1 MANTTVHGTL
11 IKYEKSG
18 TTVNQTTIYPKTA
31 ASDVSLTKQGNVPSS
46 ATTVQAL
53 AAALGTLAFKSSI
66 ANTQVSGLTTSQFAS
81 GVITT
86 ALNITAEGKI
96 ADARALKTLSDKIT
110 TNTNNIAKL
119 NSKSIL
125 KTIYSSDWSGSN
137 PAIAN
142 VYIPPAAGSV
152 TVNDQM
158 DVDICANPTATNT
171 ELQAMINACMC
182 GGQVNGNSKTVT
194 IKAFGEVPSIDLPM
208 VFIFH
213 ETI

>member
-96 ADARALKTLSDKIT
+96 ADARALKTLNDRIT
-110 TNTNNIAKL
+110 TNANNITKL
-119 NSKSIL
+119 NSKLIDVTL
-125 KTIYSSDWSGSN
+125 NSSGWSGSSAPYTYTISN
-137 PAIAN
+137 SSITDTNEAVEIAPN
-142 VYIPPAAGSV
+142 NSAS
-152 TVNDQM
+152 NDQLKSYM
-158 DVDICANPTATNT
+158 LAG
-171 ELQAMINACMC
+171 LC
-182 GGQVNGNSKTVT
+182 GGT
-194 IKAFGEVPSIDLPM
+194 ISSGKIVLKAFGKKPSINIPIVM
-208 VFIFH
+208 IIRG
-213 ETI
+213 EI

>member
-119 NSKSIL
+119 NSKLVDVTLNTSG
-125 KTIYSSDWSGSN
+125 WSGSEPPYTYTISN
-137 PAIAN
+137 SSITDTNEAVEIAPN
-142 VYIPPAAGSV
+142 
-152 TVNDQM
+152 N
-158 DVDICANPTATNT
+158 NATN
-171 ELQAMINACMC
+171 EQLVAYMACGLC
-182 GGQVNGNSKTVT
+182 GGT
-194 IKAFGEVPSIDLPM
+194 ISSGKIVLKAFGSKPEINIPIVMI
-208 VFIFH
+208 IRG
-213 ETI
+213 EI

>member
-66 ANTQVSGLTTSQFAS
+66 ANTQVSNLTTSQFAS

-96 ADARALKTLSDKIT
+96 ADARALKTLNDKIT

-119 NSKSIL
+119 NSKIQSITL
-125 KTIYSSDWSGSN
+125 SASSWTGSEAPFTYVISLSSVGLTGN
-137 PAIAN
+137 SQIDIGPGVASTNEQYKALL
-142 VYIPPAAGSV
+142 AAS
-152 TVNDQM
+152 
-158 DVDICANPTATNT
+158 
-171 ELQAMINACMC
+171 LC
-182 GGQVNGNSKTVT
+182 GGSISGNNLTIRAWSQKPTINIPITITVRE
-194 IKAFGEVPSIDLPM
+194 G
-208 VFIFH
+208 
-213 ETI
+213 

>member
-96 ADARALKTLSDKIT
+96 ADARALKTLNDKIT
-110 TNTNNIAKL
+110 TNANNITKL
-119 NSKSIL
+119 NSKLVDVTLNTSG
-125 KTIYSSDWSGSN
+125 WSGSSAPYSYTISN
-137 PAIAN
+137 SNILSTTKVIEIA
-142 VYIPPAAGSV
+142 
-152 TVNDQM
+152 
-158 DVDICANPTATNT
+158 PTETAS
-171 ELQAMINACMC
+171 NAQIIAFMNASLC
-182 GGQVNGNSKTVT
+182 GGDISTGKVV
-194 IKAFGEVPSIDLPM
+194 IKAFGVKPTTNIPILM
-208 VFIFH
+208 VVRG
-213 ETI
+213 TM

>member
-96 ADARALKTLSDKIT
+96 ADARALKTLNDRIT
-110 TNTNNIAKL
+110 TNANNITKL
-119 NSKSIL
+119 NSKIQNITLTTSG
-125 KTIYSSDWSGSN
+125 WSGSSAPFSYTIN
-137 PAIAN
+137 SAN
-142 VYIPPAAGSV
+142 ITSSTKVIEISPSNGASTQQLMAYL
-152 TVNDQM
+152 N
-158 DVDICANPTATNT
+158 CRF
-171 ELQAMINACMC
+171 C
-182 GGQVNGNSKTVT
+182 GGT
-194 IKAFGEVPSIDLPM
+194 ISSGKVVIYAFGSKPPINIPIVLLVRGEI
-208 VFIFH
+208 
-213 ETI
+213 

>member
-96 ADARALKTLSDKIT
+96 ADARALKTLNDRIT
-110 TNTNNIAKL
+110 TNANNITKL
-119 NSKSIL
+119 NSKLIDVTLS
-125 KTIYSSDWSGSN
+125 TSGWSGSSAPYSYTISN
-137 PAIAN
+137 SNILSTTKVIEIA
-142 VYIPPAAGSV
+142 
-152 TVNDQM
+152 
-158 DVDICANPTATNT
+158 PTETAS
-171 ELQAMINACMC
+171 NAQIIAFMNASLC
-182 GGQVNGNSKTVT
+182 GGDISTGKVV
-194 IKAFGEVPSIDLPM
+194 IKAFGVKPTTNIPILM
-208 VFIFH
+208 VVRG
-213 ETI
+213 TM

>member
-96 ADARALKTLSDKIT
+96 ADARALKTLNDRIT
-110 TNTNNIAKL
+110 TNANNITKL
-119 NSKSIL
+119 NSKLIDVTLNTSG
-125 KTIYSSDWSGSN
+125 WSGSSAPYSYTISN
-137 PAIAN
+137 SNILSTTKVIEIA
-142 VYIPPAAGSV
+142 
-152 TVNDQM
+152 
-158 DVDICANPTATNT
+158 PTETAS
-171 ELQAMINACMC
+171 NAQIIAFMNASLC
-182 GGQVNGNSKTVT
+182 GGDISTGKVV
-194 IKAFGEVPSIDLPM
+194 IKAFGVKPTTNIPILM
-208 VFIFH
+208 VVRG
-213 ETI
+213 TM

>member
-96 ADARALKTLSDKIT
+96 ADARALKTLNDKIT
-110 TNTNNIAKL
+110 TNANNIAKL
-119 NSKSIL
+119 NSKIQNITL
-125 KTIYSSDWSGSN
+125 NISSWSGSEAPFSYTVSN
-137 PAIAN
+137 SNVTSTSKIVEIMPAN
-142 VYIPPAAGSV
+142 G
-152 TVNDQM
+152 
-158 DVDICANPTATNT
+158 ATN
-171 ELQAMINACMC
+171 EQLQAYLSAGLC
-182 GGQVNGNSKTVT
+182 GGATGTGTIT
-194 IKAFGEVPSIDLPM
+194 IKAFGKKPSTNIP
-208 VFIFH
+208 I
-213 ETI
+213 TIVVRGEI

>member
-66 ANTQVSGLTTSQFAS
+66 AATQVSGLTTSQFAS

-96 ADARALKTLSDKIT
+96 ADARALKTLNDRIT
-110 TNTNNIAKL
+110 TNANNITKL
-119 NSKSIL
+119 NSKIQPVTLSA
-125 KTIYSSDWSGSN
+125 SSWSGSEAPFSYTVSN
-137 PAIAN
+137 SNVTSTSKVIEIMPAN
-142 VYIPPAAGSV
+142 G
-152 TVNDQM
+152 
-158 DVDICANPTATNT
+158 ATN
-171 ELQAMINACMC
+171 EQLQAYLSAGMC
-182 GGQVNGNSKTVT
+182 GGATGTGTIT
-194 IKAFGEVPSIDLPM
+194 IKAFGEKPGINIP
-208 VFIFH
+208 I
-213 ETI
+213 TILVRGEI

>member
-31 ASDVSLTKQGNVPSS
+31 ASDVSLTQQGNVPSS

-119 NSKSIL
+119 NSKIQNVTL
-125 KTIYSSDWSGSN
+125 SSSSWSGSEPPYTYTVSN
-137 PAIAN
+137 SNVTSTSKVVEIMPANGASN
-142 VYIPPAAGSV
+142 TQLEAYLYAG
-152 TVNDQM
+152 
-158 DVDICANPTATNT
+158 
-171 ELQAMINACMC
+171 LC
-182 GGQVNGNSKTVT
+182 GGATGTGTIT
-194 IKAFGEVPSIDLPM
+194 IKAFGEKPDINIP
-208 VFIFH
+208 I
-213 ETI
+213 TIVVRGEI

>member
-96 ADARALKTLSDKIT
+96 ADARALKTLNDKIT
-110 TNTNNIAKL
+110 TNANNITKL
-119 NSKSIL
+119 NSKIQNVTL
-125 KTIYSSDWSGSN
+125 NTSSWSGSEAPFSYTVSN
-137 PAIAN
+137 SNVTSTSKVVEIMPANGA
-142 VYIPPAAGSV
+142 
-152 TVNDQM
+152 TNDQLR
-158 DVDICANPTATNT
+158 AYLSAG
-171 ELQAMINACMC
+171 MC
-182 GGQVNGNSKTVT
+182 GGATGTGTIT
-194 IKAFGEVPSIDLPM
+194 IKAFGKKPEVNIPIT
-208 VFIFH
+208 VVVRGEI
-213 ETI
+213 

>member
-96 ADARALKTLSDKIT
+96 ADARALKTLNDRIT
-110 TNTNNIAKL
+110 TNANNITKL
-119 NSKSIL
+119 NSKIQNITL
-125 KTIYSSDWSGSN
+125 SSSSWSGSEAPFSYTVSN
-137 PAIAN
+137 SNVTSTSKVVEIMPAN
-142 VYIPPAAGSV
+142 G
-152 TVNDQM
+152 
-158 DVDICANPTATNT
+158 ATN
-171 ELQAMINACMC
+171 EQLQAYLNAGMC
-182 GGQVNGNSKTVT
+182 GGATGTGTIT
-194 IKAFGEVPSIDLPM
+194 IKAFGEKPTTNIP
-208 VFIFH
+208 I
-213 ETI
+213 TIVVRGEI